1 MADFFQQ
8 FLLHPSGIDQVKLE
22 KIQKGINV
30 LAEIYEKLGTTAKV
44 DAHLLSFLRPIYL
57 LVANT
62 NDSVWVMYTNE
73 NAVRGSTQW
82 FYLDLSEYNDRDVTF
97 QDIARIAMR
106 DVGLSKWSA
115 IRFTLALLDEQDDK
129 KMREALVSAGRA
141 LFTQDL
147 QEHERTMRLVRIS
160 PIFSGR
166 NFAMEPDLCFVLMPL
181 SQEFQP
187 VYDDHIKTVAESLGL
202 HCLRAD
208 SIFDNRA
215 IIEDIWASINKARVV
230 IADLSGKNPNVF
242 YETGIAHTVGKEVV
256 IITQNIEDVPFDLR
270 HLRHIQYQITPRGM
284 RAFEEQFRNT
294 LITIL
299 GRPPTST

>member
-1 MADFFQQ
+1 MGQA
-8 FLLHPSGIDQVKLE
+8 KLE
-22 KIQKGINV
+22 KIRRGINV
-30 LAEIYEKLGTTAKV
+30 LAEIYEKLGIEAKA
-44 DAHLLSFLRPIYL
+44 DTHFLSFFRPIYL
-57 LVANT
+57 LVA
-62 NDSVWVMYTNE
+62 DSKESLWVMYTNE

-82 FYLDLSEYNDRDVTF
+82 FYLDLSGYNDQDVTF

-106 DVGLSKWSA
+106 EIGLSKWSG
-115 IRFTLALLDEQDDK
+115 ICFPLMALEEQHDE
-129 KMREALVSAGRA
+129 KMREVLASAARA
-141 LFTQDL
+141 LFAQDL
-147 QEHERTMRLVRIS
+147 QEHERTMRLVRIN

-166 NFAMEPDLCFVLMPL
+166 NFTMEPNLCFVLMPL
-181 SQEFQP
+181 SQELQP
-187 VYDDHIKTVAESLGL
+187 VFEDHIKPVAESLRL
-202 HCLRAD
+202 RCLRAD

-215 IIEDIWASINKARVV
+215 IIEDIWVTINKARVV
-230 IADLSGKNPNVF
+230 VADFSGKNPNVF

-284 RAFEEQFRNT
+284 RAFEDQLRNT